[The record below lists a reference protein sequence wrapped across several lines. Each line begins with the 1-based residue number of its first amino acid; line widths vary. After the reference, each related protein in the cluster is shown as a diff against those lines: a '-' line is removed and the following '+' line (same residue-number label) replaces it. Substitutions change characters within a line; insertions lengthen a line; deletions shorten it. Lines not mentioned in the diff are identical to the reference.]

1 MALIEILKSLFKNKQ
16 VFSYTSRLN
25 KTKIIGI
32 NPFILIVF
40 IFFLTLTFFTISNVV
55 SNKNVQNKN
64 NVEDI
69 TRTNEFSNLTNFF
82 ISKIN
87 SPYKEIKYVI
97 KNNDSIEKILK
108 KIDVRNKD
116 VKIISTKLKQK
127 KLSNIYV
134 GRELNIVL
142 KKLPNE
148 SHTVVNLIFPI
159 SNTSSIEV
167 RKSNDEFIIKENI
180 LRLNKREVVV
190 KAVINNNLYSS
201 AVKKGIEPN
210 IIVEFARIFGFEVDF
225 QRDIR
230 KGDWFEIFYEKFED
244 DNNKVRDTGKIIYA
258 SMYVNGE
265 EINLYNF
272 KFKNENE
279 EYFDIKGK
287 SITKSLMK
295 TPING
300 ARLSSS
306 FGMRKHP
313 ILGYNKMHRGTDF
326 AAPSGTPIMASGSGT
341 VTRARWCGG
350 GGNCVKI
357 KHNSTYETIY
367 AHMKS
372 FAKGIKEGKKVKQGQ
387 IIGYVGSTGM
397 STGPHLHYEVVVNG
411 KKVNSQK
418 LKLPS
423 GKILKGVAR
432 KEFEIERIKIDLR
445 LSEKR

>member
-1 MALIEILKSLFKNKQ
+1 MAINEIIANFVKKNLAGRINNKLQKIKILNLNLIVLLSL
-16 VFSYTSRLN
+16 
-25 KTKIIGI
+25 
-32 NPFILIVF
+32 FILITV
-40 IFFLTLTFFTISNVV
+40 IFFSISNYI
-55 SNKNVQNKN
+55 SLKNNKNYTNLKN
-64 NVEDI
+64 IADSND
-69 TRTNEFSNLTNFF
+69 FSKLTNFF
-82 ISKIN
+82 LTKIN
-87 SPYKEIKYVI
+87 SPYEEVKYLI
-97 KNNDSIEKILK
+97 KNKDSIEKILNNLG
-108 KIDVRNKD
+108 INRDDVR
-116 VKIISTKLKQK
+116 KISKKLKK
-127 KLSNIYV
+127 KNLSNIYT
-134 GRELNIVL
+134 GRELSLIF
-142 KKLPNE
+142 KKLDNDE
-148 SHTVVNLIFPI
+148 KTVINLIYPI
-159 SNTSSIEV
+159 NNTNSVEV
-167 RKSNDEFIIKENI
+167 RKYKEDFIVKENI
-180 LRLNKREVVV
+180 LKLYKKEAVVRSAI
-190 KAVINNNLYSS
+190 KNNLYSS
-201 AVKKGIEPN
+201 AVGSGIEPN

-244 DNNKVRDTGKIIYA
+244 DNKKVRDTGKIIYA

-272 KFKNENE
+272 KFKNDE
-279 EYFDIKGK
+279 EYYDIKGK

-423 GKILKGVAR
+423 GKILKGEAR
-432 KEFEIERIKIDLR
+432 KEFEIERIKIV
-445 LSEKR
+445 SS